1 MLLYIGIFYFY
12 PKQRQTMKKNLLLL
26 AAAVLVLGSCGSK
39 SSAVS
44 ATATEPVETKS
55 KPAVAVA
62 KDVATDAGKAAYEN
76 HCAKCH
82 DLFKPKDFTKEQWA
96 PILVSMQKKARLSD
110 AEMAPITAYIYT
122 QL

>member
-1 MLLYIGIFYFY
+1 
-12 PKQRQTMKKNLLLL
+12 MKKNILLWG
-26 AAAVLVLGSCGSK
+26 AAVLVLASCGSK

-44 ATATEPVETKS
+44 ATTTEPVETKS

-76 HCAKCH
+76 HCARCH
-82 DLFKPKDFTKEQWA
+82 ELFKPKEFTKAQWA
-96 PILVSMQKKARLSD
+96 PILVSMQKKAHLSD
-110 AEMAPITAYIYT
+110 AEMAPITAYIYA